1 MIGIRFL
8 VLGKNECPTTYNLQP
23 STYNLFKMNNN
34 LIQYIY
40 GIADNSL
47 ILGQRLGELCGHGP
61 SLETDIAMTN
71 ISLDLFGQVRSYF
84 QYAAKL
90 IGGDATED
98 TIAFLRKEREYK
110 NVLLVE
116 QPNQDFASSI
126 ARQFLFDVYH
136 LLVLEELQNSK
147 DETLSAIAKKSIKEV
162 SYHTR
167 FSSDW
172 IRRLGDGT
180 EESHNRIQTAIND
193 LWIFTDELFHQT
205 DADKA
210 MVTEGIG
217 VDVTLLK
224 ANYFKKVNE
233 ILEEATLQIPT
244 IEYFQKGGKQGI
256 HSEHMGYLLAQMQY
270 MQLAYPNMN
279 W

>member
-1 MIGIRFL
+1 
-8 VLGKNECPTTYNLQP
+8 
-23 STYNLFKMNNN
+23 MNND
-34 LIQYIY
+34 LIKYIY

-71 ISLDLFGQVRSYF
+71 ISLDLFGQVRSYY
-84 QYAAKL
+84 QYAAKI
-90 IGGDATED
+90 IGNEATED

-116 QPNQDFASSI
+116 QPNRDFAYAI
-126 ARQFLFDVYH
+126 ARQFLFDIYH
-136 LLVLEELQNSK
+136 LLLLNKLQNSQ
-147 DETLSAIAKKSIKEV
+147 DETLAAIAKKSIKEV

-172 IRRLGDGT
+172 IKRLGDGT
-180 EESHNRIQTAIND
+180 TESHERIQTAIND
-193 LWIFTDELFHQT
+193 LWIYTDELFHVT

-210 MVTEGIG
+210 MIAEGIG

-224 ANYFKKVNE
+224 ESFYKKVSE
-233 ILEEATLQIPT
+233 ILEEATLETPT
-244 IEYFQKGGKQGI
+244 ITYFQKGGKQGI
-256 HSEHMGYLLAQMQY
+256 HTEHLGYLLAEMQY

>member
-1 MIGIRFL
+1 
-8 VLGKNECPTTYNLQP
+8 
-23 STYNLFKMNNN
+23 MNNN

-71 ISLDLFGQVRSYF
+71 ISLDLLGQVRSYY
-84 QYAAKL
+84 QYVAQL
-90 IGGDATED
+90 QGGDATED
-98 TIAFLRKEREYK
+98 TVAFLRVENQYL
-110 NVLLVE
+110 NTLLVE
-116 QPNQDFASSI
+116 QPNTDFAYTI
-126 ARQFLFDVYH
+126 ARQFLWDVFY
-136 LLVLEELQNSK
+136 LLLLEELQNNK

-162 SYHTR
+162 LYHNR

-180 EESHNRIQTAIND
+180 EESQNKIQTAIND

-205 DADKA
+205 NADKA
-210 MVTEGIG
+210 MVAEGIG

-224 ANYFKKVNE
+224 SNYYKKVSE
-233 ILEEATLQIPT
+233 ILDEATLQVPQV
-244 IEYFQKGGKQGI
+244 EYFQKGGKQGI
-256 HSEHMGYLLAQMQY
+256 HSEHMGYILTELQY
-270 MQLAYPNMN
+270 MQRTYPNMT

>member
-1 MIGIRFL
+1 M
-8 VLGKNECPTTYNLQP
+8 T
-23 STYNLFKMNNN
+23 NN
-34 LIQYIY
+34 LVQYIY
-40 GIADNSL
+40 GIADNAL

-71 ISLDLFGQVRSYF
+71 ISLDLLGQVRSYY

-90 IGGDATED
+90 IGDDATED
-98 TIAFLRKEREYK
+98 TIAFLRKERDYK

-116 QPNQDFASSI
+116 QPNNDFAYSI
-126 ARQFLFDVYH
+126 TRQFLFDIFH
-136 LLVLEELQNSK
+136 LLLLEELQNSS
-147 DETLSAIAKKSIKEV
+147 DATLSAIAKKSIKEV

-180 EESHNRIQTAIND
+180 EESHNRIQEAMNH
-193 LWIFTDELFHQT
+193 LWAFTDELFHHT

-210 MVTEGIG
+210 MVSEGIG
-217 VDVTLLK
+217 VDVTKLK
-224 ANYFKKVNE
+224 DKFYKKVSA
-233 ILEEATLQIPT
+233 ILEESTLQTPNLQ
-244 IEYFQKGGKQGI
+244 YFQKGGKNGI
-256 HSEHMGYLLAQMQY
+256 HSEHMGYILTEMQF
-270 MQLAYPNMN
+270 MQRAYPNMN

>member
-1 MIGIRFL
+1 
-8 VLGKNECPTTYNLQP
+8 
-23 STYNLFKMNNN
+23 MNNN

-71 ISLDLFGQVRSYF
+71 ISLDLLGQVRSYY

-90 IGGDATED
+90 QGGDANED
-98 TIAFLRKEREYK
+98 TIAFLRLEREYK

-116 QPNQDFASSI
+116 QPNTDFAYSI
-126 ARQFLFDVYH
+126 TRQFLFDIFH
-136 LLVLEELQNSK
+136 LALLEELQNSK

-162 SYHTR
+162 LYHTR

-180 EESHNRIQTAIND
+180 EESHKRIQTAIND

-205 DADKA
+205 EADKA
-210 MVTEGIG
+210 IVANGIG

-224 ANYFKKVNE
+224 ANYFNKVNT
-233 ILEEATLQIPT
+233 ILEEATLQMPT

-256 HSEHMGYLLAQMQY
+256 HSEHMGYILTEMQY
-270 MQLAYPNMN
+270 MQRAYPNMN

>member
-1 MIGIRFL
+1 
-8 VLGKNECPTTYNLQP
+8 
-23 STYNLFKMNNN
+23 
-34 LIQYIY
+34 
-40 GIADNSL
+40 
-47 ILGQRLGELCGHGP
+47 
-61 SLETDIAMTN
+61 
-71 ISLDLFGQVRSYF
+71 
-84 QYAAKL
+84 
-90 IGGDATED
+90 
-98 TIAFLRKEREYK
+98 
-110 NVLLVE
+110 
-116 QPNQDFASSI
+116 
-126 ARQFLFDVYH
+126 
-136 LLVLEELQNSK
+136 VLEELQNSN

-180 EESHNRIQTAIND
+180 EESHNKIQIAIND

-205 DADKA
+205 EADKA
-210 MVTEGIG
+210 MVADGIG
-217 VDVTLLK
+217 IDVTLLK
-224 ANYFKKVNE
+224 SNYFKKVNE

>member
-1 MIGIRFL
+1 
-8 VLGKNECPTTYNLQP
+8 
-23 STYNLFKMNNN
+23 MNNN

-90 IGGDATED
+90 QGENVTED

-116 QPNQDFASSI
+116 QPNTDFAYSI
-126 ARQFLFDVYH
+126 TRQFLFDVYH
-136 LLVLEELQNSK
+136 LLLLEELQNSK
-147 DETLSAIAKKSIKEV
+147 DEMLSAIAKKSIKEV
-162 SYHTR
+162 SYHVR

-172 IRRLGDGT
+172 IKRLGDGT
-180 EESHNRIQTAIND
+180 EESHDRIQTAIND
-193 LWIFTDELFHQT
+193 LWEFTDEFFHTT
-205 DADKA
+205 DADKI
-210 MVTEGIG
+210 MISEGIG
-217 VDVTLLK
+217 VDVSLLK
-224 ANYFKKVNE
+224 EPFYKKVNE
-233 ILEEATLQIPT
+233 ILEEATIEIPKLK
-244 IEYFQKGGKQGI
+244 YFQKGGKQGI